1 MEILKAENLV
11 KKYPKFTLDNV
22 SFSLEKGK
30 IMGFIGRNGAGKT
43 TTLKAIMNLIHLDS
57 GKVEI
62 FGKQFDE
69 NELQNRTRI
78 SFALGGADYFP
89 FKTVRKLTQVTAR
102 FYPEWDQKKFEHY
115 LEKFGIDKD
124 KKIKEL
130 SQGMKVK
137 YSLAVALSHNS
148 ELFILDEPTSGLDPI
163 SRDEILYLFQQLV
176 SDGTRS
182 VLFSTHIT
190 SDLDKCADSITYIR
204 NGKLVVSNKSK
215 DEFIAC
221 YKLVSGPLENLT
233 DSIKGNLIS
242 WRPERQLFTGLV
254 EAEKASLIPD
264 SVKVSTPDLEDIM
277 VFLERG
283 DGNNEESII

>member
-1 MEILKAENLV
+1 
-11 KKYPKFTLDNV
+11 
-22 SFSLEKGK
+22 
-30 IMGFIGRNGAGKT
+30 
-43 TTLKAIMNLIHLDS
+43 
-57 GKVEI
+57 
-62 FGKQFDE
+62 
-69 NELQNRTRI
+69 
-78 SFALGGADYFP
+78 
-89 FKTVRKLTQVTAR
+89 
-102 FYPEWDQKKFEHY
+102 
-115 LEKFGIDKD
+115 
-124 KKIKEL
+124 
-130 SQGMKVK
+130 MKVK

-204 NGKLVVSNKSK
+204 NGQLVVSNKSK

-233 DSIKGNLIS
+233 DDIKSKLIS

-254 EAEKASLIPD
+254 EASKASLIPEN
-264 SVKVSTPDLEDIM
+264 VKVSTPDLEDIM

-283 DGNNEESII
+283 NGDEESII